1 MAACVHQRQDY
12 NCLPEVLD
20 SSVVGA
26 GGVIMLI
33 FNTVMQGIKSD
44 AIKDKL
50 HNLD

>member
-1 MAACVHQRQDY
+1 MEACIHQRQDY
-12 NCLPEVLD
+12 NSLPEALD

-44 AIKDKL
+44 AIK
-50 HNLD
+50 NIT

>member
-1 MAACVHQRQDY
+1 MEARVHQRQDY
-12 NCLPEVLD
+12 NYVCQKLLISY

-44 AIKDKL
+44 VIKDIS
-50 HNLD
+50 